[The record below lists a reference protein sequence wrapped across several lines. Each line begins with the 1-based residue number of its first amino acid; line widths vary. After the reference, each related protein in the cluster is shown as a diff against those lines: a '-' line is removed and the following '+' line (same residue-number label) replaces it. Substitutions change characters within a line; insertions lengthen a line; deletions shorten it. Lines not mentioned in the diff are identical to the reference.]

1 MEEIIIRRGGPEAP
15 CLYLMGGAEIR
26 GDTPGDAWV
35 IQVQGADWNR
45 DFSPWK
51 APRVFAKGDDF
62 SGGAGEFLEELSE
75 NILLWE
81 KEQGL
86 SPAWRGIAGYSLAGL
101 FSLYALIKTPL
112 FSRCGCFSGSL
123 WFPGWL
129 EYLKHARFE
138 KKPDYV
144 YFSLGDREEK
154 TRNPLLSS
162 IGACTRETGRL
173 LSEKGVRWDF
183 VSHPGGHFD
192 RVDERIE
199 TGIGRIVSFLNKG

>member
-1 MEEIIIRRGGPEAP
+1 MEETIIRRGGPEAP
-15 CLYLMGGAEIR
+15 CLYLMGGEEIR

-62 SGGAGEFLEELSE
+62 SGGADAYLAQLLES
-75 NILLWE
+75 IPVWE
-81 KEQGL
+81 KRWDVN
-86 SPAWRGIAGYSLAGL
+86 PCWRGIAGYSLVGL
-101 FSLYALIKTPL
+101 FSLFALIKTPL

-123 WFPGWL
+123 WFPGWI
-129 EYLKHARFE
+129 EYLEHASFE

-144 YFSLGDREEK
+144 FLSLGDREGK

-162 IGACTRETGRL
+162 IDECTRKTGEM
-173 LSEKGVRWDF
+173 LSQKGVRWDF